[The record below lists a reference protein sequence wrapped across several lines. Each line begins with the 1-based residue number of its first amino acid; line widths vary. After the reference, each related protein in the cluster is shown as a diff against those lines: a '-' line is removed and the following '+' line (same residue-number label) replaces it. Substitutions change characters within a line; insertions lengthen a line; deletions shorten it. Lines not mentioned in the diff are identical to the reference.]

1 MSLIRVPKG
10 TRDIWGEE
18 IYLWHK
24 VEEVVRSVAYS
35 FQYEEI
41 RTPIFESTEL
51 FARGVGEVTDI
62 VQKEM
67 YTFPD
72 KAEGVA

>member
-41 RTPIFESTEL
+41 RTPFL
-51 FARGVGEVTDI
+51 
-62 VQKEM
+62 
-67 YTFPD
+67 
-72 KAEGVA
+72 KAQSFCPRSG

>member
-24 VEEVVRSVAYS
+24 GSGWSALKKADCS
-35 FQYEEI
+35 
-41 RTPIFESTEL
+41 TPLSGGFSTTL
-51 FARGVGEVTDI
+51 ITSKVLSMWF
-62 VQKEM
+62 KS
-67 YTFPD
+67 
-72 KAEGVA
+72 